1 MEFLNVLQFI
11 KQYEQEENAQR
22 VDELN
27 EMQADE
33 ITRACNSNFNF
44 IDIMEI

>member
-1 MEFLNVLQFI
+1 MEYLNVLQFI
-11 KQYEQEENAQR
+11 KQYEEHEDAQR

-33 ITRACNSNFNF
+33 IKSACNRLV
-44 IDIMEI
+44 ECATVVQ

>member
-11 KQYEQEENAQR
+11 KQYEQDEDAR
-22 VDELN
+22 HVDELN
-27 EMQADE
+27 ELNEDTKNN
-33 ITRACNSNFNF
+33 IYNCSYNY